1 MTMSYKIIIEPSGHS
16 FDAEENEVILDAALR
31 HGLSIPYGCRNGICG
46 ACKGKIVEGQVAYV
60 DGCPGALS
68 TIEERIGQTICCRA
82 QARSD
87 LVLEIHE
94 VTSSQEVPIR
104 KMPSRVVKMERLADD
119 VMRLFLKLPDNDRL
133 QFLAGQ
139 YIDIMLPDGR
149 RRSFSIANAPHD
161 DQLIELHIR
170 LITGGVFTS
179 RVFTEMKEK
188 DILRIEGPFGTFYL
202 DEASTRPIILVA
214 GGTGF
219 APVKGMIEHAIQSEM
234 KQPIY
239 LYWGARALSD
249 LYLNDLP
256 TAWKERA
263 NIYYLPVLSAP
274 KPEDQWRGRTGLVP
288 QAVLDDFS
296 DLSGYELYVSGPPA
310 MVDAMRQGAIVQGL
324 PKEQFH
330 FDSFEFAGN

>member
-1 MTMSYKIIIEPSGHS
+1 MSYKIIIKPSSHS
-16 FDAEENEVILDAALR
+16 FDAEADEIILDAALR
-31 HGLSIPYGCRNGICG
+31 HGLSIPYGCRNGVCG
-46 ACKGKIVEGQVAYV
+46 ACKGKIVSGQVAYE
-60 DGCPGALS
+60 DGRPGALS
-68 TIEERIGQTICCRA
+68 KTEETIGQAICC
-82 QARSD
+82 QAKALSD

-104 KMPSRVVKMERLADD
+104 KMPARVVRMERLADD

-139 YIDIMLPDGR
+139 YIDIMLPDSR

-161 DQLIELHIR
+161 DKYIELHVR
-170 LITGGVFTS
+170 LVTGGAFTP
-179 RVFTEMKEK
+179 RVFSEMKEK

-202 DEASTRPIILVA
+202 NEESTRPIILVA

-219 APVKGMIEHAIQSEM
+219 APVKGMIEHFIQSEM

-239 LYWGARALSD
+239 LYWGARALGD

-256 TAWKERA
+256 IAWKEHS
-263 NIYYLPVLSAP
+263 NFYYIPVLSGP

-310 MVDAMRQGAIVQGL
+310 MIDVMRQGAIVQGL

-330 FDSFEFAGN
+330 FDSFEFASN